1 MKRCARAPEKK
12 TFLLSRKSL
21 SVNRPGFA
29 KKLGGLQLVYG
40 HVPIE
45 ISYNER
51 HTPTP
56 ATEFPFIYLFIY
68 LFIYSFF
75 YYSAKFSPNYQ
86 TILVSIFLNTSE
98 DACRMP

>member
-21 SVNRPGFA
+21 SVNRPGLA
-29 KKLGGLQLVYG
+29 KKLDSLQSAYG
-40 HVPIE
+40 HVPME
-45 ISYNER
+45 ISRNER
-51 HTPTP
+51 HTPAP

-68 LFIYSFF
+68 LFIFF
-75 YYSAKFSPNYQ
+75 LFSQ
-86 TILVSIFLNTSE
+86 IQSELSTVLVQFFLNTSE